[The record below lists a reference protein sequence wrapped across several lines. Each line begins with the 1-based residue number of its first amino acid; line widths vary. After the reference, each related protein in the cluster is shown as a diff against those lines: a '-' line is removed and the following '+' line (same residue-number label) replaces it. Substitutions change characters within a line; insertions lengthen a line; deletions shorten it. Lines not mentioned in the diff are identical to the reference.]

1 MAKDVGG
8 AGAVLPPAQPSE
20 QERAFARGQ
29 GTFRELYHHHLRD
42 RRRERLFV
50 SSIGFFLAFVAAR
63 GMALA
68 VVNNIGPFHFIE
80 KGGTHIHHLVWGI
93 LLLLLV
99 GYLWAMQI
107 GTGMAGSS
115 RLWSNV
121 TALLFGI
128 GAGLTLD
135 EITLW
140 VLFTDQ
146 AYFGAAGKRNI
157 DAVLLYGALLSIGVW
172 GGPLFR
178 AVAMKPFHRN

>member
-1 MAKDVGG
+1 MAIDVDG
-8 AGAVLPPAQPSE
+8 AGAVPQPAQPSE

-80 KGGTHIHHLVWGI
+80 EGGTHIHHLVWGI